1 MGKGVRV
8 KYHSFDIDGAET
20 VHERTVYSVRIT
32 AIPVSSGKD
41 NFLILCTDRKTRDSY
56 SRADLE
62 LIVPPSEF
70 NFIEFNGGTYRL
82 CNISDLDICYNDIG
96 TELALTDVV

>member
-1 MGKGVRV
+1 M
-8 KYHSFDIDGAET
+8 DGTET
-20 VHERTVYSVRIT
+20 VYERTVCRVRLA
-32 AIPVSSGKD
+32 AIPVSSGED
-41 NFLILCTDRKTRDSY
+41 NFLVLRTDRETENSY

-82 CNISDLDICYNDIG
+82 RNSSDLEICYNDIG
-96 TELALTDVV
+96 TELALTDID

>member
-8 KYHSFDIDGAET
+8 KYHSFDMDGTET
-20 VHERTVYSVRIT
+20 VHERAVYRVYIMT
-32 AIPVSSGKD
+32 IPVSTGGD
-41 NFLILCTDRKTRDSY
+41 DFLVLCTDLKTQNSY
-56 SRADLE
+56 SRANLE

-82 CNISDLDICYNDIG
+82 RNSSDLEICCNDIG
-96 TELALTDVV
+96 TELALIDID

>member
-8 KYHSFDIDGAET
+8 KYHSFDMDGTET
-20 VHERTVYSVRIT
+20 VYEKTVCRVYIT
-32 AIPVSSGKD
+32 AIPVTGGEY
-41 NFLILCTDRKTRDSY
+41 NFLVLCTDRKTRDSY

-70 NFIEFNGGTYRL
+70 NFIEVNGGTYRL
-82 CNISDLDICYNDIG
+82 RNSSDLDICCNDIG
-96 TELALTDVV
+96 TELALTDIV

>member
-1 MGKGVRV
+1 M
-8 KYHSFDIDGAET
+8 DGTET
-20 VHERTVYSVRIT
+20 VYERTVYRVYIMT
-32 AIPVSSGKD
+32 IPVSTGGGD
-41 NFLILCTDRKTRDSY
+41 FLVLCTDRKTRDSY

-82 CNISDLDICYNDIG
+82 RNSSDLEICCNDIG
-96 TELALTDVV
+96 TELALTEID

>member
-1 MGKGVRV
+1 MV
-8 KYHSFDIDGAET
+8 
-20 VHERTVYSVRIT
+20 
-32 AIPVSSGKD
+32 
-41 NFLILCTDRKTRDSY
+41 LCTDRKTRDSY

-82 CNISDLDICYNDIG
+82 RNSSDLDICYNDIG

>member
-8 KYHSFDIDGAET
+8 KYHSFDMDGTET
-20 VHERTVYSVRIT
+20 VHERTVCRVYTMTIS
-32 AIPVSSGKD
+32 ASAGGGD
-41 NFLILCTDRKTRDSY
+41 DFLVLGTRETQDSY
-56 SRADLE
+56 GRADLE

-82 CNISDLDICYNDIG
+82 RNSSDLEICCNDIG
-96 TELALTDVV
+96 TELALTDID

>member
-1 MGKGVRV
+1 M
-8 KYHSFDIDGAET
+8 DGAET
-20 VHERTVYSVRIT
+20 VHERTVCRVYIT
-32 AIPVSSGKD
+32 AIPVSGDGD
-41 NFLILCTDRKTRDSY
+41 NFLVLCTDQKTRDSY

-82 CNISDLDICYNDIG
+82 RNSSDLEICCNDIG

>member
-1 MGKGVRV
+1 M
-8 KYHSFDIDGAET
+8 DGTET
-20 VHERTVYSVRIT
+20 VYERTVCRIYIT
-32 AIPVSSGKD
+32 TIPVSGGED
-41 NFLILCTDRKTRDSY
+41 NFLVLCTDRKTLNSY
-56 SRADLE
+56 SQANLE

-82 CNISDLDICYNDIG
+82 RNNSDLDICYNDIG

>member
-1 MGKGVRV
+1 MGNGVRV
-8 KYHSFDIDGAET
+8 KYHSFDMDRTET
-20 VHERTVYSVRIT
+20 VYERTVYRVRIT
-32 AIPVSSGKD
+32 TIPISSGED
-41 NFLILCTDRKTRDSY
+41 NFLVLCTDRKTRNSY
-56 SRADLE
+56 SWADME

-82 CNISDLDICYNDIG
+82 RNSSNLDIYYNDIG

>member
-8 KYHSFDIDGAET
+8 KYHSFDMDGTET
-20 VHERTVYSVRIT
+20 VYERTVCRVYIMS
-32 AIPVSSGKD
+32 IPVSTGVD
-41 NFLILCTDRKTRDSY
+41 DFLVLCTDRKTQDSY
-56 SRADLE
+56 GRANLE

-82 CNISDLDICYNDIG
+82 RNSSDLNICCNDIG
-96 TELALTDVV
+96 TELALTDID

>member
-8 KYHSFDIDGAET
+8 KYHYFDMDGAET
-20 VHERTVYSVRIT
+20 VYERTVYRVRIT
-32 AIPVSSGKD
+32 AIPVSDGEDK
-41 NFLILCTDRKTRDSY
+41 FLVLRTDQKTQNSY
-56 SRADLE
+56 SRANLE

-70 NFIEFNGGTYRL
+70 NFIEFNGRTYRL